1 MSNWQI
7 VLLEPAKTVMSQIY
21 SFFVNLL
28 LVLIVLLIGWLIA
41 KLIKILVAKVLTTIR
56 IDELSARIELDSLLE
71 KGGITYALSEL
82 IAVICYWLIILIT
95 FMIAV
100 DAIGLKIAAD
110 LLNKIVLYIPNII
123 AAIFTLILGMF
134 VAVLL
139 GNIVQTATTNAGLS
153 QAKLLSKIVKAVV
166 MVFVILIAMV
176 QLNIG
181 TKIIELTVSIVLGS
195 IGLAVAIAFGLGCKD
210 LAARSLSEFID
221 KLKKK

>member
-210 LAARSLSEFID
+210 LAARSMSEFID

>member
-1 MSNWQI
+1 
-7 VLLEPAKTVMSQIY
+7 
-21 SFFVNLL
+21 
-28 LVLIVLLIGWLIA
+28 
-41 KLIKILVAKVLTTIR
+41 
-56 IDELSARIELDSLLE
+56 
-71 KGGITYALSEL
+71 
-82 IAVICYWLIILIT
+82 
-95 FMIAV
+95 MIAV

-210 LAARSLSEFID
+210 LAARSMSEFID